1 MHIDDNFAKIATAL
15 VTATIA
21 LLSGIPF
28 IIQKFVQL
36 YSTSQLDML
45 FIGKEQKKK
54 LEIME
59 LFNLIFIST
68 LSIYLVPGFFI
79 YIAFFDYIYNHAII
93 FGSIALIGLL
103 ISAFTST
110 KLFRITKNVDKSE
123 EVTKDIRK
131 QALYFLLSSILW
143 YYILLAI
150 ALDKGIWYEILGLGI
165 VFPLFFSG
173 IFVYNTNRVSALAN
187 KKYSIRI
194 LTQDEIIKLSLIHNY
209 VIDDKKTL
217 CTLANIPEDKIF
229 YVCDFSSKVYLEYKE
244 IGFKTKKVKQT
255 TTTTASTKLEVTEV
269 DHDSNPIK
277 ENSDTNIAITV
288 HVNPK

>member
-28 IIQKFVQL
+28 ITQKFVQL
-36 YSTSQLDML
+36 YSTNQLDML

-59 LFNLIFIST
+59 LFSVIFIST
-68 LSIYLVPGFFI
+68 LSVYLVPGLFI

-93 FGSIALIGLL
+93 FGSIALIALL

-123 EVTKDIRK
+123 EVKKDIRK
-131 QALYFLLSSILW
+131 QALYFLLSSIFW

-150 ALDKGIWYEILGLGI
+150 AIDKGIWYEILGLGI
-165 VFPLFFSG
+165 AFPLFISG
-173 IFVYNTNRVSALAN
+173 IFVYNINRVQALDN

-194 LTQDEIIKLSLIHNY
+194 LTQDEIIKLNLIHNY

-217 CTLANIPEDKIF
+217 CTLANTPEDKIF

-244 IGFKTKKVKQT
+244 VGFKAKKVKQT
-255 TTTTASTKLEVTEV
+255 TSASTKLEVTET

-277 ENSDTNIAITV
+277 NNSDTNIAINV
-288 HVNPK
+288 HINPK

>member
-28 IIQKFVQL
+28 IIQKFVLL
-36 YSTSQLDML
+36 YSTNQLDML
-45 FIGKEQKKK
+45 FINKEQKKK
-54 LEIME
+54 LEVME
-59 LFNLIFIST
+59 LFSVIFIST

-79 YIAFFDYIYNHAII
+79 YIAFIDYIYNHDII
-93 FGSIALIGLL
+93 FGSIAAIGLSITVL
-103 ISAFTST
+103 TST
-110 KLFRITKNVDKSE
+110 KLFKITKNVDKSE
-123 EVTKDIRK
+123 KVTKDVRK
-131 QALYFLLSSILW
+131 QALYFLLSSMLW

-165 VFPLFFSG
+165 LLPLFISG
-173 IFVYNTNRVSALAN
+173 IFIYNTNRVPALDT

-194 LTQDEIIKLSLIHNY
+194 LTQDEIINLNLIHNY

-217 CTLANIPEDKIF
+217 CTLANTPEDKIF

-244 IGFKTKKVKQT
+244 VGFKTKKVKQT
-255 TTTTASTKLEVTEV
+255 ASASTKLEVTEAN
-269 DHDSNPIK
+269 HDSNPIK
-277 ENSDTNIAITV
+277 NNSDTNIAINV
-288 HVNPK
+288 HINPK